1 MSKSDQFTVRCDVCL
16 FNRRYVRSWPDVTPL
31 AAAAYCGV
39 PAVRSSFESPIRAPA
54 STYYSL
60 SLSSFLFALVG
71 TKDIHFK
78 MGFLL

>member
-16 FNRRYVRSWPDVTPL
+16 FNHRYVRSWPDMTPL
-31 AAAAYCGV
+31 ATDAYCGV
-39 PAVRSSFESPIRAPA
+39 PAVRSSFESPIGAPA
-54 STYYSL
+54 FT
-60 SLSSFLFALVG
+60 LSSFLFALGG